1 MRSILALLLLLS
13 HTAFTAE
20 PEFPLTEDSKPQPNV
35 PKGTML
41 KDTYMAKEGSVFP
54 GTGREYQI
62 YLPAGFDK
70 TKPAAFMVFQ
80 DGVIYQTPVVFDNL
94 IAKKDIPPLVGIF
107 IKPGVVPAAGDKALP
122 RFNRSYEYDS
132 ITPTYSQFLLDE
144 FLPAIEAKH
153 DLKLSTD
160 PNLTAISGNSSGGIC
175 AFMVAWHR
183 PDRFRRVFTGVGT
196 YVGIHGADQLPVLVR
211 KFEPKPLRVFLQSG
225 TGDNNL
231 YCGDWW
237 MANQMMERSL
247 TWAGYDVNH
256 AWGEGGHNAKHASQI
271 FPDVLRWLWRDWQ
284 TNIEI
289 KANAKSESKWK
300 GYEVLGEGKWAGVLH
315 DPEKTESEES
325 LLMPEMAACA
335 DGTVYVHKRS
345 PEKDVI
351 LFSQLN
357 AAGGNAEFKVPV
369 AGGIAGFKAGPND
382 SLRLFVHAKHPSK
395 AARIVDISRSGKM
408 EREIAFGDKGNK
420 YDVPYTRHGSM
431 CCDSSGRLYFA
442 GGNDALI
449 GRVDV
454 DGSYHYLHGS
464 TLHSE
469 VLSSSGGLICL
480 SPDQSQLYVT
490 GYNGRIDCLQLRDEL
505 PLFHHAQHYY
515 LTENPYGLIFPV
527 EIHAMCVDAS
537 GWLYVATSLG
547 VQVCDQAGR
556 VNFIIPTPGEP
567 HDICFGGKD
576 LGELFIACA
585 DKQYRTHIYKRST
598 KAHGVIS
605 GQMAPIKPQAPKL

>member
-1 MRSILALLLLLS
+1 MRFILASLLFSL
-13 HTAFTAE
+13 TAFTAE
-20 PEFPLTEDSKPQPNV
+20 PEFPLTEDSKPQPNA
-35 PKGTML
+35 PKGTL
-41 KDTYMAKEGSVFP
+41 LRENYTAKEGSLFP
-54 GTGREYQI
+54 GTQREYQI

-70 TKPAAFMVFQ
+70 TRSAAFMVFQ
-80 DGVIYQTPVVFDNL
+80 DGVIYQAPGVFDNL

-107 IKPGVVPAAGDKALP
+107 IKPGVVPAADDRALP

-144 FLPAIEAKH
+144 FLPAIEKKH
-153 DLKLSTD
+153 GIQLSTD
-160 PNLTAISGNSSGGIC
+160 PNHAAISGNSSGGIC

-289 KANAKSESKWK
+289 KANAKGESKWK
-300 GYEVLGEGKWAGVLH
+300 GYEVVGEGEWQGVLH
-315 DPEKTESEES
+315 DPKKSESEEPS
-325 LLMPEMAACA
+325 LISEMAAFA
-335 DGTVYVHKRS
+335 DGTVYVRKRS
-345 PEKDVI
+345 TEKDAV
-351 LFSQLN
+351 LFSRLDVS
-357 AAGGNAEFKVPV
+357 GGKAEVK
-369 AGGIAGFKAGPND
+369 ALLKGDLAGFKAGPND
-382 SLRLFVHAKHPSK
+382 SLRLFIHAQHPSK
-395 AARIVDISRSGKM
+395 VAKIVDVTPNGKV

-420 YDVPYTRHGSM
+420 YDVPYTRHSGI

-449 GRVDV
+449 GRVDM

-464 TLHSE
+464 KLHSE
-469 VLSSSGGLICL
+469 VLGSSGGSICL
-480 SPDQSQLYVT
+480 SPDQSLLYVT
-490 GYNGRIDCLQLRDEL
+490 GYHGRIDCLHLRSEP
-505 PLFHHAQHYY
+505 PLFEHAQHFY
-515 LTENPYGLIFPV
+515 LTENPYGLMFPV
-527 EIHAMCVDAS
+527 DVRAMCVDAN

-556 VNFIIPTPGEP
+556 VNFIIPTPEP
-567 HDICFGGKD
+567 PKDVCFGGKD
-576 LGELFIACA
+576 LGELFVACE
-585 DKQYRTHIYKRST
+585 DKNYRTHIYKRPT
-598 KAHGVIS
+598 KAHGIVS
-605 GQMAPIKPQAPKL
+605 GQMAPIKPPLPKL

>member
-1 MRSILALLLLLS
+1 MRFILASLLLS
-13 HTAFTAE
+13 LTAFTAE
-20 PEFPLTEDSKPQPNV
+20 PDFPLTEDSKPQPSV
-35 PKGTML
+35 PKGAML
-41 KDTYMAKEGSVFP
+41 KENYVAKESSLFP
-54 GTGREYQI
+54 GTQREYQI

-80 DGVIYQTPVVFDNL
+80 DGVIYQAPVVFDNL
-94 IAKKDIPPLVGIF
+94 IAKKDIPPMVGIF
-107 IKPGVVPAAGDKALP
+107 IKPGVVPAANDKALP

-144 FLPAIEAKH
+144 FLPAIEKKH
-153 DLKLSTD
+153 GIQLSTD
-160 PNLTAISGNSSGGIC
+160 PNHAAISGNSSGGIC

-271 FPDVLRWLWRDWQ
+271 FPDVLRWLWREWQ

-289 KANAKSESKWK
+289 KANAKAESKWK
-300 GYEVLGEGKWAGVLH
+300 GYEVVGAGEWQGVLH
-315 DPEKTESEES
+315 DPKKSESEEPS
-325 LLMPEMAACA
+325 LLSEMAACA
-335 DGTVYVHKRS
+335 DGTVYVRKLS
-345 PEKDVI
+345 TEKDAV
-351 LFSQLN
+351 LFSRLDVS
-357 AAGGNAEFKVPV
+357 GGKAETK
-369 AGGIAGFKAGPND
+369 ALLKGDLAGFKAGPNNF
-382 SLRLFVHAKHPSK
+382 LRLFIHAQHPSK
-395 AARIVDISRSGKM
+395 AAKIVDVTSSGKV

-420 YDVPYTRHGSM
+420 YDVPYTRHGGM

-449 GRVDV
+449 GRVDM

-469 VLSSSGGLICL
+469 VLGSSGGSICL
-480 SPDQSQLYVT
+480 SPDQSLLYVT
-490 GYNGRIDCLQLRDEL
+490 GYHGRIDCLHLRSEP
-505 PLFHHAQHYY
+505 PLFEHAQHFY
-515 LTENPYGLIFPV
+515 LTENPYGLMFPV
-527 EIHAMCVDAS
+527 EVRAMCVDAN

-556 VNFIIPTPGEP
+556 VNFIIPTPDQP
-567 HDICFGGKD
+567 KDVCFGGKD
-576 LGELFIACA
+576 LSELFVACE
-585 DKQYRTHIYKRST
+585 DKNYRTHIYKRPT
-598 KAHGVIS
+598 KAHGIVS
-605 GQMAPIKPQAPKL
+605 GQIAPIKPPLPKL